1 MDLEI
6 AFSVAGVAAMIG
18 WLALLASPL
27 MPVWS
32 DRIAGYAVPL
42 VLSLGYAFLSLV
54 APPTEGGFASLAE
67 VQLLFAQPMS
77 LLAGWVHFL
86 AFDLLIGAWACRTA
100 RRERIAFWLVV
111 PCLVLTFLLGPA
123 GFLAFCILRAGSVAF
138 RRENPI
144 G

>member
-6 AFSVAGVAAMIG
+6 AFSVAGMVAMIG
-18 WLALLASPL
+18 WLALLTSPL

-32 DRIAGYAVPL
+32 DRIAAYGVP
-42 VLSLGYAFLSLV
+42 VALSLGYVFLSLA
-54 APPTEGGFASLAE
+54 APPTEGGFGSLAE
-67 VQLLFAQPMS
+67 VQRLFAQPMS

-86 AFDLLIGAWACRTA
+86 AFDLLIGAWVCRTA
-100 RRERIAFWLVV
+100 RREQIAFWWVV

-123 GFLAFCILRAGSVAF
+123 GFLTFCIVRAGSVAF
-138 RRENPI
+138 RRVNPI